1 MHSKTV
7 LFELRCNEMFSRR
20 LTKRWMERNIVLIY
34 DIPELENIKKGKED
48 IVESFAVDIR
58 EAREATEKTAGAKTG
73 EVGK

>member
-1 MHSKTV
+1 
-7 LFELRCNEMFSRR
+7 
-20 LTKRWMERNIVLIY
+20 MERNIVLIY

>member
-1 MHSKTV
+1 
-7 LFELRCNEMFSRR
+7 MFSRR